1 MKEKENTGEGIIFNE
16 LSCEILKKGHLL
28 RFQARGNSMHPF
40 IKDKDIIKI
49 KPVEPLKLKAG
60 DVIFYLSGSK
70 RLIAHRLIKKTKGK
84 EDELLFVT
92 KGDSTHG
99 FDEAIPSS
107 SVLGKVVA
115 VERDEK
121 EISMETRV
129 AGFKNFLLSKTSPF
143 SFILYPLGRRVK
155 KIGLAIFKK

>member
-1 MKEKENTGEGIIFNE
+1 MNLIKT
-16 LSCEILKKGHLL
+16 SLKGLYVIKTAPEVDVRGY
-28 RFQARGNSMHPF
+28 FART
-40 IKDKDIIKI
+40 IDKDIIKI

-121 EISMETRV
+121 EISMETK
-129 AGFKNFLLSKTSPF
+129 AASFKNFPCRGRLFKGRN
-143 SFILYPLGRRVK
+143 ILFYKYQRD
-155 KIGLAIFKK
+155 FKVSCFCQELFNR